1 MQLSA
6 HFTLAELTRT
16 STGLDNT
23 CPPALLPKLE
33 LLCVHILEPVREYF
47 GRPVRVNSGYRAP
60 KVNLAV
66 GSKPSSQ
73 HAKAEAV
80 DFEVPGVR
88 NLVVAQFVRDELD
101 FDQLIGEAFRA
112 NDPAAGWVHAS
123 YKASGNRRSVL
134 TMTLGS
140 HGPVYTKGLPDG

>member
-16 STGLDNT
+16 DTGLDNT
-23 CPPALLPKLE
+23 CPKILLPKLE
-33 LLCVHILEPVREYF
+33 LLCVRILEPVREHF
-47 GRPVRVNSGYRAP
+47 GKPVRVNSGWRAP
-60 KVNLAV
+60 KVNAAA

-140 HGPVYTKGLPDG
+140 HGPVYTKGLPNG